1 MRFLAIAVALALA
14 LSAFAREER
23 GPSARAAVRAMEAR
37 YQHARGLKAAFF
49 ESYNDGN
56 GGVSAES
63 GTAYFSHP
71 GRMRWDYES
80 PEKKLFL
87 VDGKN
92 VWFYIP
98 ADHTASRA
106 KLSESSDW
114 RTPLAILAGKANVA
128 EFCRDIQSV
137 DTGQTGAA
145 DAASARVVPA
155 PNDTLLRC
163 IPRQSAS
170 SAPLREVLFEV
181 NPQSFLVRLV
191 IREAGGVTTEFRFGN
206 WEENNSIPES
216 DFHFV
221 PPAGVTVVDEEAL
234 AETIH

>member
-1 MRFLAIAVALALA
+1 MRVLVIAVALALS
-14 LSAFAREER
+14 LSAYASDEKDT
-23 GPSARAAVRAMEAR
+23 SAHATVRAMETR
-37 YQHARGLKAAFF
+37 YQHARGLKAVFF

-56 GGVSAES
+56 GGVTGES
-63 GTAYFSHP
+63 GTAYFSRP

-106 KLSESSDW
+106 KLSQSSDW
-114 RTPLAILAGKANVA
+114 RTPIAILAGKANVA

-137 DTGQTGAA
+137 GAPQT
-145 DAASARVVPA
+145 ASADLTPA
-155 PNDTLLRC
+155 SNNILLRC
-163 IPRQSAS
+163 IPRQIPS
-170 SAPLREVLFEV
+170 SATLRDVLFEV

-206 WEENNSIPES
+206 WEENSSLPES
-216 DFHFV
+216 DFHFI
-221 PPAGVTVVDEEAL
+221 PPPGVTVVDEEAL
-234 AETIH
+234 ADTIH

>member
-14 LSAFAREER
+14 LTAHASDARDS
-23 GPSARAAVRAMEAR
+23 SARATVRAMETR
-37 YQHARGLKAAFF
+37 YQHAHGLKAVFF

-56 GGVSAES
+56 GGVTGES
-63 GTAYFSHP
+63 GTAYFSRP

-106 KLSESSDW
+106 KLSQSSDW
-114 RTPLAILAGKANVA
+114 RTPIAILAGKANVG

-137 DTGQTGAA
+137 SAPQTGSAA
-145 DAASARVVPA
+145 VVPA
-155 PNDTLLRC
+155 PNDALLRC
-163 IPRQSAS
+163 IPRQSPS
-170 SAPLREVLFEV
+170 SATLREVLFEV
-181 NPQSFLVRLV
+181 SPQSFLVRLV
-191 IREAGGVTTEFRFGN
+191 IREAGGITTEFRFGN
-206 WEENNSIPES
+206 WEEDSSIPES

-221 PPAGVTVVDEEAL
+221 PPPGVSVVEEEAL
-234 AETIH
+234 ADTIH

>member
-1 MRFLAIAVALALA
+1 MRFPAIAVALALA
-14 LSAFAREER
+14 LSAFAREES
-23 GPSARAAVRAMEAR
+23 GSNARATVRAMEAR

-71 GRMRWDYES
+71 GRMRWEYES

-106 KLSESSDW
+106 KLSQSSDW

-128 EFCRDIQSV
+128 EFCREIQSV
-137 DTGQTGAA
+137 GTPQTGSA
-145 DAASARVVPA
+145 DVVPA

-163 IPRQSAS
+163 IPRQIPS
-170 SAPLREVLFEV
+170 SGPLREVLFEV
-181 NPQSFLVRLV
+181 NSQSFLVRLV

-206 WEENNSIPES
+206 WEENSSIPES
-216 DFHFV
+216 EFHFV
-221 PPAGVTVVDEEAL
+221 PPPGVTVVDEEAL